1 MRSFFI
7 ISAGYSEDEW
17 NQRTMRSRVTIK
29 DIGGG
34 FFLLG

>member
-7 ISAGYSEDEW
+7 ISTRYSEDEW
-17 NQRTMRSRVTIK
+17 NQRTRRLRVTIK

-34 FFLLG
+34 CFLLG